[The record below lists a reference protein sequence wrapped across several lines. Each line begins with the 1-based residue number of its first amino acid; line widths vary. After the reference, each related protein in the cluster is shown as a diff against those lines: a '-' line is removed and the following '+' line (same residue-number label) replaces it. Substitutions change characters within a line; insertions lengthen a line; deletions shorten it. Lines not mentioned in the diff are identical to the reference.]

1 MGDDLASAK
10 RITYQGGG
18 SRSREIVAFE
28 SIIEIEGSVN
38 WETPRYLK

>member
-10 RITYQGGG
+10 RIMYQGGG

-28 SIIEIEGSVN
+28 HN
-38 WETPRYLK
+38 